1 MHILRS
7 AQHRRMPWKNGGGE
21 TLEVAI
27 FPLGAS
33 VDDFSW
39 RVSMAR
45 VDASGPFSLFSGT
58 DRILAVLEGAMNLSV
73 AGRPPVRLSPTS
85 AAHEFPGDAPA
96 HAEVLSTV
104 TDLNVM
110 IRRSEFSAQVRKLQ
124 QAKVVTGSD
133 ETFVLVRSDAQLATG
148 ETLQRDDV
156 VRLGPSESIV
166 FDGGLPDAWLIQI
179 KAQ

>member
-27 FPLGAS
+27 FPAGAS
-33 VDDFSW
+33 VDNFSW

-58 DRILAVLEGAMNLSV
+58 DRILSVLEGEMNLIV

-85 AAHEFPGDAPA
+85 APHEFSGDTPA

-124 QAKVVTGSD
+124 QAKVVAGSG
-133 ETFVLVRSDAQLATG
+133 ETFVLVRSNAQLASG
-148 ETLQRDDV
+148 ETLERDDV
-156 VRLGPSESIV
+156 VRLAPSESIV
-166 FDGGLPDAWLIQI
+166 FDRGLPDAWLIQI
-179 KAQ
+179 KSQ

>member
-21 TLEVAI
+21 TLEIAI
-27 FPLGAS
+27 FPPGAS
-33 VDDFSW
+33 VDNFSW
-39 RVSMAR
+39 RLSMAR
-45 VDASGPFSLFSGT
+45 VDASGPFSLFSST

-96 HAEVLSTV
+96 QAEVLSTV

-110 IRRSEFSAQVRKLQ
+110 IRRSEFSAQVYKLQ

-148 ETLQRDDV
+148 ETLERDDV
-156 VRLGPSESIV
+156 VCLGPSETIV

-179 KAQ
+179 KPQ